1 VFVHPPHFR
10 ADAEVALEGRERVV
24 RAYAAWGLT
33 GYVVSLKGARRL
45 LELCA
50 TMDRPIDT
58 LVNRHCVS
66 GELKAFACARM
77 LVGCVGQTMQV
88 RREPHQLES
97 LVWNTAPWCE
107 RRATSPIPRE

>member
-1 VFVHPPHFR
+1 MSRMSPGSSVQAKVE
-10 ADAEVALEGRERVV
+10 AG
-24 RAYAAWGLT
+24 
-33 GYVVSLKGARRL
+33 KGW
-45 LELCA
+45 
-50 TMDRPIDT
+50 PIDT